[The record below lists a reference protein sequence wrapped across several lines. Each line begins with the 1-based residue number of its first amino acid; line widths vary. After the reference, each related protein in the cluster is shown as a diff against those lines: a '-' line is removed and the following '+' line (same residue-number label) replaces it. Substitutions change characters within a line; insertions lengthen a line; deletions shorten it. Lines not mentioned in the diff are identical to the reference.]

1 MSNVVKCDG
10 KRAKRRDTGH
20 WRAVIFFFLMWTILK
35 IFIEF
40 VTILLLFYLF
50 GGFGHEAY
58 GIFAP
63 CQGIEPT
70 SPTLESKVLTTG
82 LPGKSQEL

>member
-1 MSNVVKCDG
+1 MLNVDKCDG
-10 KRAKRRDTGH
+10 KRARRDTGH
-20 WRAVIFFFLMWTILK
+20 WRAVIFFFLDVDHFLNL
-35 IFIEF
+35 FEF
-40 VTILLLFYLF
+40 VTILFYLF
-50 GGFGHEAY
+50 GSFGHEAY

-70 SPTLESKVLTTG
+70 SPTLEGKVLTTG

>member
-1 MSNVVKCDG
+1 MLNVDKHDG
-10 KRAKRRDTGH
+10 KRARRDTRH

-35 IFIEF
+35 LFIEF
-40 VTILLLFYLF
+40 VTILFYLF
-50 GGFGHEAY
+50 GTFGHEAY

-70 SPTLESKVLTTG
+70 SPTLEGKVLTTG